1 MFVCSDNHARAY
13 QRSAATNKTVDC
25 GSEMLPHLPFFM
37 DLTPSGSNLLPNM
50 KKTLESYVFADNEE
64 MIASLMTMQDMFEM
78 FFFKECLGAWVKS
91 CDKFEN
97 MNDDYIDQQHFLS
110 LSYLPIYAPSWSGRE
125 LFEHPSY
132 ISIVLTHVFPFD
144 LLLVGA
150 HLLKGPSFVLSHPS
164 IFKPDISTPS
174 PDPV

>member
-25 GSEMLPHLPFFM
+25 GSEMSPHLPFFM

-91 CDKFEN
+91 CDKFGN
-97 MNDDYIDQQHFLS
+97 MNDDYIDQQTFFVNKLS
-110 LSYLPIYAPSWSGRE
+110 SYLCS
-125 LFEHPSY
+125 FM
-132 ISIVLTHVFPFD
+132 
-144 LLLVGA
+144 VG
-150 HLLKGPSFVLSHPS
+150 PRTS
-164 IFKPDISTPS
+164 
-174 PDPV
+174 